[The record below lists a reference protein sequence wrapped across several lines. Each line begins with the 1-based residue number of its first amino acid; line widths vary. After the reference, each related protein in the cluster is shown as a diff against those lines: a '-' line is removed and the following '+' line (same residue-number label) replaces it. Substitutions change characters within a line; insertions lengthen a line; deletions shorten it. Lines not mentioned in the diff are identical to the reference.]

1 MWITAHVF
9 HKKPLRQSVTLTLVA
24 VEDREPH
31 QEDEHTHDREPEHKK
46 IPNYPD
52 DPEKPQTFDIKLN
65 M

>member
-1 MWITAHVF
+1 
-9 HKKPLRQSVTLTLVA
+9 LTLVA